1 MVPSYPVDAWTPPPV
16 RLGGE
21 RQPFPASAAQD
32 RLLQETIPSQTDLIP
47 GEARRW
53 RPSARS
59 IGIALGVSA
68 LIAGGVMLYR
78 MGPPVTTFRPFSGR
92 EAPRAAA
99 EKIPDV
105 HPTTRQKPARVA
117 PTATESQSRTAVPT
131 TGAGQSDVLTVVAT
145 PAGSASQ
152 GQAGARPTAQSSGA
166 LATAQRP
173 PGVAAVTGASGE
185 PGSAVAYIAS
195 SHVYSADDAD
205 VIPPETIN
213 PQKLGNLKTGSI
225 KPDDKVTIEILVNVD
240 GSVESAW
247 GRTTPRNIGES
258 LLLATSLHAVKSWVF
273 RPALKGGVPVAYR
286 KLITF
291 EGY

>member
-21 RQPFPASAAQD
+21 RQPFPASEN
-32 RLLQETIPSQTDLIP
+32 RFLQETIPSQTDPIP
-47 GEARRW
+47 GEPRRW

-59 IGIALGVSA
+59 IGIVLGMSA

-78 MGPPVTTFRPFSGR
+78 MGPPVTTFKPFSVR
-92 EAPRAAA
+92 ESPPAAA

-105 HPTTRQKPARVA
+105 HPTTLQKPARVA
-117 PTATESQSRTAVPT
+117 PTAESQSRVGVPT

-152 GQAGARPTAQSSGA
+152 AQAGGRPSAQSSGA

-173 PGVAAVTGASGE
+173 PGGAAVTGASGA

-213 PQKLGNLKTGSI
+213 PQKLGNLRTGSI
-225 KPDDKVTIEILVNVD
+225 KPDDKVTIEILIKVD
-240 GSVESAW
+240 GSVEAAW

-258 LLLATSLHAVKSWVF
+258 LLLATSLHAVKSWAF
-273 RPALKGGVPVAYR
+273 RPALKDGVPVAYR